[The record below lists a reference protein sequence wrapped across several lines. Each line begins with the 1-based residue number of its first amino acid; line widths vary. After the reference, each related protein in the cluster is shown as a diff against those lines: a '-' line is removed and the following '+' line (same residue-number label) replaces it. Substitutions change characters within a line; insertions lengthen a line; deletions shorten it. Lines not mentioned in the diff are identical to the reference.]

1 MLFMQ
6 NKLLA
11 AAALSLL
18 VFAPNAARAEGKD
31 GVAAVVNGEKITV
44 AEMKQGYEDNAPIK
58 EQVSFDVFY
67 DKALDVYVNGKLLYL
82 AAEEGYF
89 AGSHR
94 LDNSDVWEIRDS
106 SNSGPRIYYVAMPN
120 RPDTYLILAVGD
132 KNSQQSIQKRTG
144 DVHLAEKRLLDYH
157 LRLQKGTWRDSPEG
171 NMFSRIQNKLS
182 TQKKRGVNGY
192 GY

>member
-1 MLFMQ
+1 MEQKEALQSLKENKTNAWQGKKATLIFYHEKGRTTLLDELF
-6 NKLLA
+6 A
-11 AAALSLL
+11 H
-18 VFAPNAARAEGKD
+18 GK
-31 GVAAVVNGEKITV
+31 K
-44 AEMKQGYEDNAPIK
+44 
-58 EQVSFDVFY
+58 
-67 DKALDVYVNGKLLYL
+67 GKLAFKLYL